1 MNLNMLGLSHASLG
15 FLKPLLH
22 TRWSSTEAGMDSG
35 MKAPVSDLL
44 VLHLSFV
51 FPTIPPGYKGQFS
64 LFYMRRIS
72 SPPPKKKL

>member
-44 VLHLSFV
+44 VLHLFPLSFPQFHQARKGS
-51 FPTIPPGYKGQFS
+51 FP
-64 LFYMRRIS
+64 S
-72 SPPPKKKL
+72 ST